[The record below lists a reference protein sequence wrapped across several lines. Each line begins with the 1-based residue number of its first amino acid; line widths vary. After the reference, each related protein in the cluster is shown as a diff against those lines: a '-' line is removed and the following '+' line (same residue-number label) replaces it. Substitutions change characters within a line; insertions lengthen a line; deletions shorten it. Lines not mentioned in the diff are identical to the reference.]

1 MSRPNAQVAG
11 RDGLTVT
18 CQSKAQRST
27 MKKKMIFM
35 SGAVALSIASGVDVA
50 APASA
55 TPPCQTN

>member
-1 MSRPNAQVAG
+1 
-11 RDGLTVT
+11 
-18 CQSKAQRST
+18 